1 MTTDWTNNNQTSPE
15 KVVKSR
21 NLKVGTEF
29 ANRVYV
35 KRNGEDYGRGQH

>member
-1 MTTDWTNNNQTSPE
+1 MTTDWTNNNQRLPE
-15 KVVKSR
+15 MVVKR
-21 NLKVGTEF
+21 GNLKGGTEF

>member
-21 NLKVGTEF
+21 NLKVGTMF
-29 ANRVYV
+29 ANRFNV
-35 KRNGEDYGRGQH
+35 KRNGEDYVRGKN

>member
-1 MTTDWTNNNQTSPE
+1 MNWMNINQRSSE
-15 KVVKSR
+15 KVVKRGS
-21 NLKVGTEF
+21 LKVGTEF

>member
-29 ANRVYV
+29 ANRFNV
-35 KRNGEDYGRGQH
+35 KRNGEDHVREKH

>member
-1 MTTDWTNNNQTSPE
+1 MTTDWTNNNQMMLE
-15 KVVKSR
+15 MVVISG

-35 KRNGEDYGRGQH
+35 KRNGEYHV